1 MGGDKKN
8 IEFLVNRISNGSE
21 SAFEAIFSIYY
32 PRLQQYAN
40 SILHSNQEAE
50 DLVQEVFVQIWN
62 KKSELQ
68 SERHFGA
75 YIFTLVKNRCLNSI
89 KRKIIEDKY
98 IRHQAYYESEELYHI
113 SFEVEDQFSS
123 MEDQLISELE
133 KVINKMPER
142 CQIAFRFKW
151 LEGKKIREIAEIMEI
166 STTMVDKHL
175 AKGIQIARELLNPDL
190 FLFLFISRG

>member
-1 MGGDKKN
+1 MRENKQN

-21 SAFEAIFSIYY
+21 SAFETIFSIYY
-32 PRLQQYAN
+32 PRLRQYAN
-40 SILHSNQEAE
+40 SILHDSQEAE

-62 KKSELQ
+62 KRSVLQ

-89 KRKIIEDKY
+89 KRKIVEDKY
-98 IRHQAYYESEELYHI
+98 VKHQAYYESEELYHI
-113 SFEVEDQFSS
+113 SFEVEGQFSS
-123 MEDQLISELE
+123 MEDQLTGELE
-133 KVINKMPER
+133 KVIKKMPER
-142 CQIAFRFKW
+142 CQTAFRFKW

-175 AKGIQIARELLNPDL
+175 AKGIQIARELLKPDL